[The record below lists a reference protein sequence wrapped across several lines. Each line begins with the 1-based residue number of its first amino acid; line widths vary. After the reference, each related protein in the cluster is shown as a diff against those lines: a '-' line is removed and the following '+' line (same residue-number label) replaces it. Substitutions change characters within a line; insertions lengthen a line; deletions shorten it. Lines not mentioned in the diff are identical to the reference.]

1 MKKTFQLP
9 AAITLI
15 MLVIILAA
23 ISTWI
28 LPAGQYS
35 KLTSDNNK
43 SFVVTSKAGSVSL
56 PFTQK
61 TLDSLS
67 LKVGMPKFINGD
79 IRKPLSIPN
88 TYERERNKPQGVIAV
103 LQAPVKG
110 IMDSMDIV
118 LFILFIGG
126 FMQVFNKTGAMM
138 TGVKYLASRMISR
151 ERLLI

>member
-1 MKKTFQLP
+1 MKKNFQLP
-9 AAITLI
+9 TAITLI

-43 SFVVTSKAGSVSL
+43 VFVVTSKAGSVSL

-67 LKVGMPKFINGD
+67 LKVRLPNFINGD
-79 IRKPLSIPN
+79 IRKPLSIPD
-88 TYERERNKPQGVIAV
+88 TYESERNRPQGIIAI
-103 LQAPVKG
+103 LQAPIKG
-110 IMDSMDIV
+110 IMDSIDI
-118 LFILFIGG
+118 
-126 FMQVFNKTGAMM
+126 
-138 TGVKYLASRMISR
+138 
-151 ERLLI
+151 